1 MNIALYKLKQM
12 VFGQYAGFF
21 LLSVILLLSV
31 LVPPFHK
38 GSFTVCL
45 FKNIF
50 GFPSPGC
57 GMTRAFLFLGHGN
70 IHEAVSLNINS
81 PLAFAVVIF
90 LWLGMVVKI
99 FTGKEMRIRLT
110 KREMVLIY
118 LVSAGLMM
126 TGWVY
131 NLLLNPY
138 V

>member
-1 MNIALYKLKQM
+1 MPYLQNCGCRKYWEFFLNIALYKLKQM

-57 GMTRAFLFLGHGN
+57 GMTRAFLFIGHGD
-70 IHEAVSLNINS
+70 IYEAVSLNINS
-81 PLAFAVVIF
+81 LLAFAVVIF
-90 LWLGMVVKI
+90 SWLGMVVKI

-110 KREMVLIY
+110 
-118 LVSAGLMM
+118 SQ
-126 TGWVY
+126 
-131 NLLLNPY
+131 
-138 V
+138 